1 MPQPMAGARMIN
13 RIVDFSV
20 KHRFIVFLLVAA
32 ACVAGWWSMQRLALD
47 AIPDLSDTQVIIYS
61 RWDRSPDIIEDQVTY
76 PIVSAMLGAP
86 KVKAVRGF
94 SDFGYS
100 YVYVIFEE
108 GADIYW
114 ARSRTQEYLSG
125 VLPGLPQG
133 VKTEL
138 GPDATGLGWIF
149 QYALVDTSG
158 KHSLADLRACQ
169 DWYLRY
175 HLKSV
180 PGVAEVAPIG
190 GFSKQYQVNVDP
202 NRLQAYGL
210 SISNVVDAVRGGN
223 IETGGRLIEF
233 GGTEYMVR
241 GRGYA
246 TSLADFENILLAT
259 SDGGA
264 PIRIKDIGKVE
275 LGPDLRRGVAD
286 LDGSGEVVSGIVVMR
301 QGQNALD
308 VIERVKAKL
317 QQIAPGL
324 PEGVNVVPV
333 YDRSELILRAIANL
347 KTTLIEVV
355 VTVAL
360 VILLFLWHI
369 PSALIPMITIPVTVL
384 LAFIPFQWM
393 GVSANIMSLGGIAI
407 AIGAMVD
414 AAIVVVEQTHKKL
427 EEWEQGGRKED
438 YQAVVVQA
446 VKQVAGPSFFSLLVI
461 AVSFLP
467 ILTLEAQ
474 EGRLF
479 KPLAYT
485 KNLSMIVAAFL
496 AITLDP
502 ALRLTFTH
510 LRNFN
515 FRPRWLC
522 RATNAVVVGAI
533 HSEEKHPIS
542 QVLIRMYRPVAEWS
556 LRWKGVVFAVAL
568 VLMVGTVPIFFK
580 LGSEF
585 MPALDEGS
593 LLYMPSTMPGISIG
607 EAQQLLQT
615 TDRIIKQ
622 FPEVERVLG
631 KAGRAE
637 TSTDP
642 APLSMLETVII
653 LRPKEQWRSVDT
665 WYSDWA
671 PGWLKSVLRRFS
683 PDHISQEELI
693 SQMNEALRLP
703 GLANGW
709 TMPIKGRIDMLT
721 TGIRTPI
728 GLKISGDNLAAIE
741 AIGSKIEA
749 LLPAVQGTRSAFA
762 ERTGS
767 GYFLDFKWDRE
778 QLAFAGLTMGQA
790 QAAVQNAI
798 GGETVTTTVEGRER
812 YSVNVRYM
820 RDFRQ
825 DLPALRRVL
834 VAGEKGQSQ
843 IPVGQLAEIEV
854 TTGPSMIRNEDGL
867 LTGYV
872 YVDLA
877 GRDPRSYIEE
887 ADRLIRDK
895 VELPPG
901 YAVSWSGQY
910 EAMERVQERMK
921 VVLPLTL
928 FLIFLLLYLNTRS
941 LTKTSI
947 VLLAVPFSAIG
958 AVWLLYLLGY
968 NMSIAVWVGLIA
980 LLGVDAET
988 GVFMLLYLDIAY
1000 EQARKEGRMSNLA
1013 DLRAAVLQGA
1023 VTRLR
1028 PKLMTTAT
1036 LFLGLVP
1043 IMWSIGTG
1051 SDVMKRIAAPMIGG
1065 VFTSFLL
1072 ELLIYPA
1079 IFELWKWHS
1088 EVKKKGENPN
1098 AALHAEIREPSPK
1111 NGIRSPA
1118 APQDLRTDQSP
1129 KNKKGLA
1136 WANNRLC
1143 GSTSI
1148 GFCKHGLDQG
1158 ITQQFDKS
1166 VTAWFL
1172 TLRWGTILCQILL
1185 FVVVRF
1191 LFATDVPLLVLWL
1204 IGFEVAS
1211 NLLFTWLIREKKT
1224 VPLPLFTGA
1233 MFLDITL
1240 LTALLALTGGAM
1252 NPFTFLYLVHIVVGA
1267 ILLPGVMAWSLAVF
1281 AAACYGLFFWP
1292 GLSVPSMADHSINH
1306 AVATSSAFNL
1316 HLQGMWVAYA
1326 ITSLFVVFFV
1336 TRIQQALVARRE
1348 TMARLREEQLKNERL
1363 ASLASLSA
1371 GAAHE
1376 LATPLSTIAVVA
1388 GELYQEMRQGSH
1400 EAWLDDLQLIRSQVN
1415 SCREILYQMAADAG
1429 EPMGESMTTLAV
1441 GDLITEV
1448 QTALDEQLQDRLVI
1462 DCKALDARITVPQR
1476 SVQQILRGL
1485 LSNAFH
1491 ASDATEPV
1499 TLEVGIDDATVHF
1512 KVSDRGQG
1520 MDQETMAQAREP
1532 FFTTKP
1538 VGQGLG
1544 LGLYLAETLAE
1555 RLNGGLE
1562 IDSTPGVGTTVHF
1575 WIKAR

>member
-1 MPQPMAGARMIN
+1 MPRTMADTPMIN

-20 KHRFIVFLLVAA
+20 QHRAIVFLLAAA
-32 ACVAGWWSMQRLALD
+32 ACIAGWWSMQRLALD
-47 AIPDLSDTQVIIYS
+47 AVPDLSDTQVIIYS
-61 RWDRSPDIIEDQVTY
+61 RWDRSPGIIEDQVTY

-100 YVYVIFEE
+100 FVYVIFEE

-114 ARSRTQEYLSG
+114 ARSRTLEYLSG
-125 VLPGLPQG
+125 VLPSLPQG

-149 QYALVDTSG
+149 QYALVDKSG

-210 SISNVVDAVRGGN
+210 SIANVVDAVRGGN

-233 GGTEYMVR
+233 GGAEYMVR

-246 TSLADFENILLAT
+246 ASLADFENILL
-259 SDGGA
+259 SSGEDGA

-286 LDGSGEVVSGIVVMR
+286 LDGTGEAVSGIVVMR

-324 PEGVNVVPV
+324 PDGVFVTPV

-355 VTVAL
+355 VVVAL

-369 PSALIPMITIPVTVL
+369 PSALIPMITIPTTVL

-407 AIGAMVD
+407 AVGAMVD

-427 EEWEQGGRKED
+427 EEWEHGGRRED
-438 YQAVVVQA
+438 CQTVIVRA

-485 KNLSMIVAAFL
+485 KTLSMIVAAFL

-542 QVLIRMYRPVAEWS
+542 QMLIRIYRPAAEWS
-556 LRWKGVVFAVAL
+556 LRWKGVAFAAAL
-568 VLMVGTVPIFFK
+568 ALMVGTVPVFFK

-607 EAQQLLQT
+607 EAQQLLQA

-665 WYSDWA
+665 WFSAWA
-671 PGWLKSVLRRFS
+671 PGWLKPVLRRFS
-683 PDHISQEELI
+683 PDHISREELV

-728 GLKISGDNLAAIE
+728 GLKISGADLAVIE
-741 AIGSKIEA
+741 TIGSKIEA
-749 LLPAVQGTRSAFA
+749 LLPAVKGTRSAFA
-762 ERTGS
+762 ERTDS
-767 GYFLDFKWDRE
+767 GYFLDFKWNRE
-778 QLAFAGLTMGQA
+778 QLAFAGLTMEQA
-790 QAAVQNAI
+790 QTAVQNAI

-834 VAGEKGQSQ
+834 VAGEKGQPQ
-843 IPVGQLAEIEV
+843 IPVGQLAEIET

-895 VELPPG
+895 APLPPG

-928 FLIFLLLYLNTRS
+928 FLIFLLLCLNTRS
-941 LTKTSI
+941 LTKTCI

-1000 EQARKEGRMSNLA
+1000 EQAKKEGRMSNMA

-1051 SDVMKRIAAPMIGG
+1051 ADVMKRIAAPMIGG
-1065 VFTSFLL
+1065 VFTSFVL
-1072 ELLIYPA
+1072 ELLLYPA
-1079 IFELWKWHS
+1079 LFELWKWHG
-1088 EVKKKGENPN
+1088 EVKRMK
-1098 AALHAEIREPSPK
+1098 EP
-1111 NGIRSPA
+1111 GR
-1118 APQDLRTDQSP
+1118 
-1129 KNKKGLA
+1129 
-1136 WANNRLC
+1136 
-1143 GSTSI
+1143 
-1148 GFCKHGLDQG
+1148 
-1158 ITQQFDKS
+1158 
-1166 VTAWFL
+1166 
-1172 TLRWGTILCQILL
+1172 
-1185 FVVVRF
+1185 
-1191 LFATDVPLLVLWL
+1191 
-1204 IGFEVAS
+1204 
-1211 NLLFTWLIREKKT
+1211 
-1224 VPLPLFTGA
+1224 
-1233 MFLDITL
+1233 
-1240 LTALLALTGGAM
+1240 
-1252 NPFTFLYLVHIVVGA
+1252 
-1267 ILLPGVMAWSLAVF
+1267 
-1281 AAACYGLFFWP
+1281 
-1292 GLSVPSMADHSINH
+1292 
-1306 AVATSSAFNL
+1306 
-1316 HLQGMWVAYA
+1316 
-1326 ITSLFVVFFV
+1326 
-1336 TRIQQALVARRE
+1336 
-1348 TMARLREEQLKNERL
+1348 
-1363 ASLASLSA
+1363 
-1371 GAAHE
+1371 
-1376 LATPLSTIAVVA
+1376 
-1388 GELYQEMRQGSH
+1388 
-1400 EAWLDDLQLIRSQVN
+1400 
-1415 SCREILYQMAADAG
+1415 
-1429 EPMGESMTTLAV
+1429 
-1441 GDLITEV
+1441 
-1448 QTALDEQLQDRLVI
+1448 QTAQ
-1462 DCKALDARITVPQR
+1462 
-1476 SVQQILRGL
+1476 
-1485 LSNAFH
+1485 
-1491 ASDATEPV
+1491 
-1499 TLEVGIDDATVHF
+1499 
-1512 KVSDRGQG
+1512 
-1520 MDQETMAQAREP
+1520 P
-1532 FFTTKP
+1532 F
-1538 VGQGLG
+1538 
-1544 LGLYLAETLAE
+1544 
-1555 RLNGGLE
+1555 R
-1562 IDSTPGVGTTVHF
+1562 
-1575 WIKAR
+1575 